1 MVSLGVLY
9 MIKNLLISNEGF
21 NNGKLHKLSKGIAT
35 GAIIVTLT
43 MIPGCS
49 FSADALTNPN
59 DVVENVSD
67 TTCFDEFLDEHV
79 GTKINMDLLE
89 DYLEASEVLHRL
101 N

>member
-9 MIKNLLISNEGF
+9 MIKNLLISNEGL
-21 NNGKLHKLSKGIAT
+21 NNGKLHKLSRGIAT

-59 DVVENVSD
+59 DVVAPGRD
-67 TTCFDEFLDEHV
+67 TAHSYPNGPSTSAC
-79 GTKINMDLLE
+79 
-89 DYLEASEVLHRL
+89 
-101 N
+101 